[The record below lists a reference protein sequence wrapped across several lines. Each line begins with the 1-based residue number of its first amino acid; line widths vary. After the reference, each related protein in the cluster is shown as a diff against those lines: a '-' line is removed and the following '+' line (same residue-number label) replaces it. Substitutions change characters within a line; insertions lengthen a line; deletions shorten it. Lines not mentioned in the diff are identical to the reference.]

1 MGQNCRACGRTR
13 KGTEPGCL
21 NYAAWLTPEVAC
33 ERCQKILWVGLFSGA
48 SAERQEKGQKS
59 LCDRIRKCL
68 NCCSV
73 YQVDP
78 KKPHKCFHAACPNCG
93 EFQHVDHRCFIQPV
107 AKEKETGNEDPDF
120 DAPPVNED
128 SDEEHKNVHPL
139 LH

>member
-1 MGQNCRACGRTR
+1 MSH
-13 KGTEPGCL
+13 
-21 NYAAWLTPEVAC
+21 
-33 ERCQKILWVGLFSGA
+33 KILWVGLFLGA

-128 SDEEHKNVHPL
+128 SDEEHKNVPTPPPSSISSPRRY
-139 LH
+139 